1 MFLLLA
7 LALYYDKRAPKLAA
21 VLVGLCAALKV
32 YPALLIV
39 GLWLSGRRRMAL
51 IATAT
56 GLAALVVCELVL
68 GFGVTLSWLRF
79 VPVNTLH
86 YVDEIGNNSLVRLVR
101 AVIPSAAPTVVA
113 LGALAL
119 LLLPVVPRVRAGAW
133 LRPLIPVMLLVS
145 PLSWRHYLGL
155 VALDEVRPFEQV
167 CLAIASVAA
176 LLVGTNVLPSDNMA
190 PLVQGPL
197 LLVLLLMWY
206 REVRARKRP
215 ILKPKPTRPAET

>member
-1 MFLLLA
+1 
-7 LALYYDKRAPKLAA
+7 
-21 VLVGLCAALKV
+21 
-32 YPALLIV
+32 
-39 GLWLSGRRRMAL
+39 
-51 IATAT
+51 
-56 GLAALVVCELVL
+56 VL
-68 GFGVTLSWLRF
+68 GFGVTLGWLRF

-101 AVIPSAAPTVVA
+101 AVIPGAAPTVVA
-113 LGALAL
+113 LGALTL

-155 VALDEVRPFEQV
+155 VALDQVRRFEQV

-176 LLVGTNVLPSDNMA
+176 LLVGINVLPSDNMA

-215 ILKPKPTRPAET
+215 ILRSKPTRPAET